1 MPSRD
6 SISAINQAI
15 GVEAE
20 QTPLTGER
28 RRRIGEILAL
38 RGRVTVNE
46 LSKLFGV
53 TSVTIRSD
61 LDTMAADGLLIRDRG
76 GAIAHT
82 STTVAV
88 AFEKRASQNREQK
101 RLIGRLA
108 STLVNERETII
119 MDAGSTVME
128 MAHSLPPDISCTIV
142 TTALNVAARVGA
154 LQNVNVLIAGG
165 SLSRETI
172 STVGAI
178 AERDLENLVV
188 DKLFLSTQ
196 AFDAEHGL
204 TDDSFDV
211 ARVKSAM
218 IRSARHVILLADSS
232 KWGNSAFAKIAPL
245 GEIDVL
251 ITDAGLSQASQKII
265 QRFGVEIM
273 QASFSPGA

>member
-101 RLIGRLA
+101 RFIGRLA

-154 LQNVNVLIAGG
+154 FQNVNVLIAGG

-251 ITDAGLSQASQKII
+251 ITDAGLSQESQKII

-273 QASFSPGA
+273 QAGFSPGA

>member
-15 GVEAE
+15 GAEAG
-20 QTPLTGER
+20 QTTLTGER

-61 LDTMAADGLLIRDRG
+61 LDTMAAEGLLIRDRG

-88 AFEKRASQNREQK
+88 AFEKRAAQNREQK

-232 KWGNSAFAKIAPL
+232 KWGSSAFAKIAPL

-251 ITDAGLSQASQKII
+251 ITDAGLSQESQKII

-273 QASFSPGA
+273 QAGFSPGV

>member
-1 MPSRD
+1 MPPGE
-6 SISAINQAI
+6 SISEPNRVIPA
-15 GVEAE
+15 EPE

-28 RRRIGEILAL
+28 RRKIGEILA
-38 RGRVTVNE
+38 REGRVTVNE

-61 LDTMAADGLLIRDRG
+61 LDTMAAEGALIRDRG

-82 STTVAV
+82 STTLVV
-88 AFEKRASQNREQK
+88 AFEKRAVQNREQK
-101 RLIGRLA
+101 RLIGKMA
-108 STLVNERETII
+108 SSLVNDRETII

-128 MAHSLPPDISCTIV
+128 MAHSLPSEKPCTIV

-172 STVGAI
+172 STVGAL
-178 AERDLENLVV
+178 AERDLENLIV

-204 TDDSFDV
+204 TDDSFDI
-211 ARVKSAM
+211 ARVKAAM
-218 IRSARHVILLADSS
+218 IRSARRVILLADSS

-251 ITDAGLSQASQKII
+251 ITDRGLSLEAQKII

-273 QASFSPGA
+273 LTDR

>member
-15 GVEAE
+15 GAEAE

-61 LDTMAADGLLIRDRG
+61 LDTMAAEGLLIRDRG

-108 STLVNERETII
+108 STLVKERETII

-251 ITDAGLSQASQKII
+251 ITDAGLSQESQKII

-273 QASFSPGA
+273 QAGFSPGA